1 MANVSIFPE
10 YSPSSGKKLQVKSR
24 LTESFMEPLTL
35 GAAFLIFIGG
45 KFGEWAMEKGWDA
58 AYDDIMA
65 KMAAASRE
73 TAEKLALPPEK
84 RKDIGEAVL
93 IEEVKQV
100 AQKHPEVKAAVEAL
114 GNDVNQAAKTH
125 PELEKAIKELTEAL
139 KNQPQN
145 HPAITNK
152 VADSIQKIAQVIQ
165 NQTVTNQTNNFTV

>member
-1 MANVSIFPE
+1 
-10 YSPSSGKKLQVKSR
+10 
-24 LTESFMEPLTL
+24 MEPLTL
-35 GAAFLIFIGG
+35 GVNFLVFLGG
-45 KFGEWAMEKGWDA
+45 KLGEWAMEKAWDT

-65 KMAAASRE
+65 KMAAASPE
-73 TAEKLALPPEK
+73 TASKLALPPEE

-139 KNQPQN
+139 KNQSPSVVNENWQGIN
-145 HPAITNK
+145 IKGGTNTIDK
-152 VADSIQKIAQVIQ
+152 P
-165 NQTVTNQTNNFTV
+165 TFTFGK